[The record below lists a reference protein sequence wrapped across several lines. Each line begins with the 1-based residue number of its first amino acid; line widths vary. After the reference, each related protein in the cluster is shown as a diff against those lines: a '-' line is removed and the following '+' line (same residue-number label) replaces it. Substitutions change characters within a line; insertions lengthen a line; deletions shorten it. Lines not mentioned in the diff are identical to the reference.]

1 MVSNVLIWCPL
12 GPEGFR
18 LYQGPPYIGVGQ
30 NPFYSKVP
38 DWEISG
44 HHLLLVP
51 KIVAYFR
58 CLFFIMSVHSHICTY
73 STYILN
79 TYIHND
85 LWQCICVLMICF
97 LAKKIITLYPVRVRI
112 SLKKTQPGR
121 RPGCVFFFWNL
132 PFGQVSFFFS
142 ETCLRRGC
150 VFFGR
155 FLSRFRFLSE
165 VSFLIYSRIR
175 MTEALFSQLF
185 VQTLSSYFRVLSSFF
200 KTIFDSNYYK
210 WLVLKLVHVLL
221 KPTT

>member
-1 MVSNVLIWCPL
+1 MCFKI
-12 GPEGFR
+12 
-18 LYQGPPYIGVGQ
+18 
-30 NPFYSKVP
+30 
-38 DWEISG
+38 
-44 HHLLLVP
+44 LLVP

-132 PFGQVSFFFS
+132 PFGQVSFFFFRNLPPPR
-142 ETCLRRGC
+142 LR
-150 VFFGR
+150 FFWPIS
-155 FLSRFRFLSE
+155 LE
-165 VSFLIYSRIR
+165 VSFFERGFVFNIQPNTYGLLVEYKRLS
-175 MTEALFSQLF
+175 EQKSQ
-185 VQTLSSYFRVLSSFF
+185 VLWTNRYRS
-200 KTIFDSNYYK
+200 
-210 WLVLKLVHVLL
+210 
-221 KPTT
+221 

>member
-1 MVSNVLIWCPL
+1 MCFKI
-12 GPEGFR
+12 
-18 LYQGPPYIGVGQ
+18 
-30 NPFYSKVP
+30 
-38 DWEISG
+38 
-44 HHLLLVP
+44 LLVP

-121 RPGCVFFFWNL
+121 RPGCIFFFWNL

-175 MTEALFSQLF
+175 MLIRP
-185 VQTLSSYFRVLSSFF
+185 YMIIFF
-200 KTIFDSNYYK
+200 HPIYKPICFYSNPNCY
-210 WLVLKLVHVLL
+210 LA
-221 KPTT
+221 P

>member
-1 MVSNVLIWCPL
+1 MCFKI
-12 GPEGFR
+12 
-18 LYQGPPYIGVGQ
+18 
-30 NPFYSKVP
+30 
-38 DWEISG
+38 
-44 HHLLLVP
+44 LLVP

-112 SLKKTQPGR
+112 SLKKNTTWPSARLRFFSETCPSGR
-121 RPGCVFFFWNL
+121 FR
-132 PFGQVSFFFS
+132 FFFS

-175 MTEALFSQLF
+175 MVTQRD
-185 VQTLSSYFRVLSSFF
+185 SSLTNLMNNLAYLMSMYIRRNF
-200 KTIFDSNYYK
+200 
-210 WLVLKLVHVLL
+210 H
-221 KPTT
+221 

>member
-112 SLKKTQPGR
+112 SLKKR
-121 RPGCVFFFWNL
+121 RLRFFFWNL
-132 PFGQVSFFFS
+132 PFGQVSFFFFRNLPPPR
-142 ETCLRRGC
+142 LR
-150 VFFGR
+150 FFWPIS
-155 FLSRFRFLSE
+155 LE
-165 VSFLIYSRIR
+165 VSFFERG
-175 MTEALFSQLF
+175 F
-185 VQTLSSYFRVLSSFF
+185 VFNIQPNTYA
-200 KTIFDSNYYK
+200 
-210 WLVLKLVHVLL
+210 
-221 KPTT
+221 

>member
-121 RPGCVFFFWNL
+121 RPGCGFFFLKPALRAGFVFFFQK
-132 PFGQVSFFFS
+132 PASAEVAFFLADFS
-142 ETCLRRGC
+142 RGF
-150 VFFGR
+150 VFWA
-155 FLSRFRFLSE
+155 RFRF
-165 VSFLIYSRIR
+165 
-175 MTEALFSQLF
+175 
-185 VQTLSSYFRVLSSFF
+185 
-200 KTIFDSNYYK
+200 
-210 WLVLKLVHVLL
+210 
-221 KPTT
+221 

>member
-18 LYQGPPYIGVGQ
+18 RYQGPPYIGVGQ

-112 SLKKTQPGR
+112 SLKKTQPGLGQVAFFFLKPGL
-121 RPGCVFFFWNL
+121 RPGFVFL
-132 PFGQVSFFFS
+132 LQKPASGQVAFFLFDFS
-142 ETCLRRGC
+142 PGF
-150 VFFGR
+150 VF
-155 FLSRFRFLSE
+155 SARFRF
-165 VSFLIYSRIR
+165 
-175 MTEALFSQLF
+175 
-185 VQTLSSYFRVLSSFF
+185 
-200 KTIFDSNYYK
+200 
-210 WLVLKLVHVLL
+210 
-221 KPTT
+221 